1 MEASDGVAVEQSRAR
16 GWALMWISV
25 QDVLVNEAVV
35 GAHCR
40 RALVRRRH

>member
-25 QDVLVNEAVV
+25 QVRLLWSV
-35 GAHCR
+35 G
-40 RALVRRRH
+40 